1 MKKHRSWAGRPQ
13 SFPKDRGSFS
23 GAETGEGALECSLDE
38 LREFLEADLVD
49 VPVDVDFK
57 ENLRNQLWDMVE
69 TRNRVRA
76 GRLKEN

>member
-1 MKKHRSWAGRPQ
+1 
-13 SFPKDRGSFS
+13 
-23 GAETGEGALECSLDE
+23 
-38 LREFLEADLVD
+38 
-49 VPVDVDFK
+49 VDFK